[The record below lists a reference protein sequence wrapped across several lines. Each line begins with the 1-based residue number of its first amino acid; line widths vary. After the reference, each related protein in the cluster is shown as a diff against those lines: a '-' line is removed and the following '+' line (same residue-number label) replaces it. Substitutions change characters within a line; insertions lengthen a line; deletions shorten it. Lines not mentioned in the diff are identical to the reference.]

1 MNRHEILEIINSNPG
16 FFLATVD
23 GGHPRVRGMLL
34 YRADEAG
41 IVFHTGT
48 MKDVHRQLLAN
59 PEVELCF
66 FDPRKMIQVRV
77 QGTAR
82 LIEDPA
88 LKQEIVESPGREFLK
103 PWVES
108 QGMDILSVFRV
119 EACRAVTWTMATN
132 FEPKKSVHLNGDG

>member
-1 MNRHEILEIINSNPG
+1 MDRHEILEIINGNPG

-23 GGHPRVRGMLL
+23 EGLPRVRGMLL

-48 MKDVHRQLLAN
+48 MKDVHRQLLSS

-66 FDPRKMIQVRV
+66 FAPKQMVQVRV
-77 QGTAR
+77 RGTAR
-82 LIEDPA
+82 LVEDPD

-103 PWVES
+103 PWIAS

-119 EACRAVTWTMATN
+119 EECQAFTWTMETN
-132 FEPKKSVHLNGDG
+132 FAPKTPVRLDGR